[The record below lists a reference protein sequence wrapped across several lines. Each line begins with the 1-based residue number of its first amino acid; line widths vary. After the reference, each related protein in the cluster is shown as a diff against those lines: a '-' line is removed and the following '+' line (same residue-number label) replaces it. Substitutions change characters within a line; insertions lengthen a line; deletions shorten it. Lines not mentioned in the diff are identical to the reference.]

1 MNRTIR
7 LLAALGLAAA
17 AATAA
22 IGASPAAAAETIGG
36 CVFEKVLAAE
46 ETYGG
51 LHILENGPKDD
62 LEKFE
67 DGLEDCV
74 EAPSPIMPELDE
86 IIWGGAAFA
95 ILLAFMVWKGFPMVK
110 RAMDARADKIRADL
124 DAADQAKADAL
135 RTQSEYE
142 TRLAEARAEASGII
156 DEARDRALQLERDL
170 QARAEADIAD
180 QRARAAADI
189 EAGRRQAIAD
199 LRTEVSAIAIGAAE
213 RVVGAGLD
221 AERHRQLI
229 DGYIDEVA
237 STGG

>member
-1 MNRTIR
+1 MKRTIR
-7 LLAALGLAAA
+7 LLAAALGVA
-17 AATAA
+17 AATALA
-22 IGASPAAAAETIGG
+22 AVSPAAAAETIGG

-46 ETYGG
+46 ETYGS
-51 LHILENGPKDD
+51 LHLLENGPKDD

-74 EAPSPIMPELDE
+74 EAPSPILPELDE
-86 IIWGGAAFA
+86 IIWGGIAFV

-124 DAADQAKADAL
+124 DAAETAKTDAL

-142 TRLAEARAEASGII
+142 TRLAEASAEASRII
-156 DEARDRALQLERDL
+156 DEARDRALQLEGDL
-170 QARAEADIAD
+170 QARAEADIAE

-199 LRTEVSAIAIGAAE
+199 LRSEVSAIAIGAAE

-221 AERHRQLI
+221 AERHRALI
-229 DGYIDEVA
+229 DGYIDEV
-237 STGG
+237 SGTRG

>member
-1 MNRTIR
+1 MKRTIR
-7 LLAALGLAAA
+7 LLAAALGVA
-17 AATAA
+17 AATALTA
-22 IGASPAAAAETIGG
+22 ASPAAAAETIGG

-51 LHILENGPKDD
+51 LHLLENGPKED

-74 EAPSPIMPELDE
+74 EAPSPILPEWDE
-86 IIWGGAAFA
+86 IIWGGAAFV

-124 DAADQAKADAL
+124 DAAETAKTDAL

-142 TRLAEARAEASGII
+142 TRLAEASAEASRII
-156 DEARDRALQLERDL
+156 EEARDRALQLEGDL
-170 QARAEADIAD
+170 QARAEADVAE

-199 LRTEVSAIAIGAAE
+199 LRSEVSAIAIGAAE

-221 AERHRQLI
+221 AERHRALI
-229 DGYIDEVA
+229 DGYIDEV
-237 STGG
+237 SGTP

>member
-1 MNRTIR
+1 MKRTIR
-7 LLAALGLAAA
+7 LLAAALGVA
-17 AATAA
+17 AATALA
-22 IGASPAAAAETIGG
+22 AASPAAAAETIGG

-51 LHILENGPKDD
+51 LHLLENGPKED

-74 EAPSPIMPELDE
+74 EAPSPILPEWDE
-86 IIWGGAAFA
+86 IIWGGAAFV

-124 DAADQAKADAL
+124 DAAETAKTDAL

-142 TRLAEARAEASGII
+142 TRLAEASAEASRII
-156 DEARDRALQLERDL
+156 EEARDRALQLEGDL
-170 QARAEADIAD
+170 QARAEADVAE

-199 LRTEVSAIAIGAAE
+199 LRSEVSAIAIGAAE

-221 AERHRQLI
+221 AERHRALI

-237 STGG
+237 GTRG